1 MQEIYSDIKNFK
13 NELYF
18 ALCNNMKEGAA
29 IMDAVSKK
37 FIYCNRSFLQ
47 LFELDTLGQLSFPL
61 YRKLKK
67 RLLTDEAVAAWE
79 KAIKEKGTYTELVE
93 YSTVNDNSFFG
104 EVTTQYFLNDGKQYY
119 MLVVNP
125 VDKSLFELASL
136 GILMVNK
143 QGEIVTANTFVLK
156 QFGYSKQELTGKKIE
171 LLIPSRYHQQHVL
184 QREEFVQHAKDRPL
198 GSGLDLYGIKKDGTE
213 FPVEISLGHYPSD
226 GDQYVIAFINDISI
240 RRKAQHELKKMNDEL
255 ETIVALRTKDLTET
269 LRKLEQ
275 SRSRLQ
281 ENITF
286 QKTLLDNAGAIIVTV
301 DKDGIIQTFNPEA
314 EKELGYKAAEVIG
327 KHTPLIFHEHYYKK
341 NSTTNA
347 VENAP
352 VTMELFYARAP
363 RGVENENE
371 WMYVRKDGTTFPV
384 QLNVSAMKDKDG
396 NILGYVGAAF
406 NISKTKKIEQEL
418 QEALEK
424 EKELSEL
431 KSRFVSM
438 ASHEFRTPLS
448 TVLSSAYLVEK
459 YNTTEDQAKRE
470 IHLQRIVSSVSML
483 TDILNDFLSVGK
495 IEEGKIMVRPAHF
508 NIEEL
513 ILAITAGMESIL
525 KTGQT
530 IVCHH
535 EGKKEVLMD
544 PSLLKHILLNL
555 AANASKF
562 SPEKSLIEI
571 NSYCDDHQL
580 KLTIKDHGM
589 GISKEDQAHLMERF
603 FRGSNAANI
612 QGTGLGLHI
621 VSKYTELMNGKVE
634 CISEL
639 EKGSTFIVTFKI

>member
-1 MQEIYSDIKNFK
+1 MQEIYSDIKSFN

-37 FIYCNRSFLQ
+37 FIYCNRSFLKM
-47 LFELDTLGQLSFPL
+47 FELDTLSQLSFAL

-79 KAIKEKGTYTELVE
+79 NAVQEKGTFTELVE

-143 QGEIVTANTFVLK
+143 QGEIVTANTFVLR

-171 LLIPSRYHQQHVL
+171 VLIPSRYHRQHVL
-184 QREEFVQHAKDRPL
+184 QRTEFVQHVKNRPL

-240 RRKAQHELKKMNDEL
+240 RRKAQHELKKINDEL
-255 ETIVALRTKDLTET
+255 EAMVTVRTKDLTET

-275 SRSRLQ
+275 SRSQLE

-286 QKTLLDNAGAIIVTV
+286 QKTLLDNAGAIIITV

-314 EKELGYKAAEVIG
+314 EKELGYKAEEVIG
-327 KHTPLIFHEHYYKK
+327 KHTPLIFHESSCIK
-341 NSTTNA
+341 NSTTEIA
-347 VENAP
+347 ATIP
-352 VTMELFYARAP
+352 VTMELFYANALH
-363 RGVENENE
+363 GAEQENE

-396 NILGYVGAAF
+396 SIPGYVGVAF

-418 QEALEK
+418 HEALEK

-459 YNTTEDQAKRE
+459 YCTTEDQAKRE
-470 IHLQRIVSSVSML
+470 IHLQRIISSVSML

-495 IEEGKIMVRPAHF
+495 IEEGKIMVRPVHL

-513 ILAITAGMESIL
+513 IFATAAGMETIL

-530 IVCHH
+530 IICHH
-535 EGKKEVLMD
+535 EGNSDVLMD

-555 AANASKF
+555 ASNASKF
-562 SPEKSLIEI
+562 SSEGSRIEI
-571 NSYCDDHQL
+571 SSYCDDDTI
-580 KLTIKDHGM
+580 KLTIRDHGI

-603 FRGSNAANI
+603 FRGSNAGNI

-621 VSKYTELMNGKVE
+621 VSKYSELMNGKVE

-639 EKGSTFIVTFKI
+639 EKGTSFTVTFKK